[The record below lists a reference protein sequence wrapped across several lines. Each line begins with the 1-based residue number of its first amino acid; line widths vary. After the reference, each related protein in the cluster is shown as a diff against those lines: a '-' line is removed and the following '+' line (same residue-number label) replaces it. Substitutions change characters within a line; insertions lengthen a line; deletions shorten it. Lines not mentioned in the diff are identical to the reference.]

1 VALGRIAGIPVAAH
15 WSVLGIV
22 ALIAVVVARSEMP
35 TLAPGHGP
43 IAYGAAGLTVALLLM
58 ISLLAHEVAHALVSR
73 AQGLEVESITLWLLG
88 GTTRLRGDPDRPGPE
103 FRIAV
108 VGPLTSGALAGLFA
122 LGAGLTAGG
131 LVDAVLVELAL
142 VNLVLAVFNLLPA
155 APLDGGRVLAAL
167 LWAARGDR
175 WGAGIAAAR
184 VGLGL
189 GALLLGL
196 GVATG
201 LLVDLSGLWLALVGW
216 FVAAAAADEERRA
229 RLGRALDGLPVA
241 AAATPPPVLLAAD
254 ASPGEITAA
263 IVSPA
268 GRAAGVLLTGDEG
281 DLVGYLPP
289 EPAPSPR
296 SGDPHVLRRRTV
308 PPSRL
313 TRVGPDDRLAPLL
326 GRLAEPGSR
335 LVVLTG
341 GTPVGLVSAAEVVQL
356 AGGSDRVARPVD
368 GMPRPGTPGAARP
381 APDDDAP
388 PPPGWWWHG
397 GPLPGRAPDPAA
409 TPPGRPTTPSV

>member
-1 VALGRIAGIPVAAH
+1 
-15 WSVLGIV
+15 
-22 ALIAVVVARSEMP
+22 M
-35 TLAPGHGP
+35 
-43 IAYGAAGLTVALLLM
+43 
-58 ISLLAHEVAHALVSR
+58 VS
-73 AQGLEVESITLWLLG
+73 S
-88 GTTRLRGDPDRPGPE
+88 TRCCQ
-103 FRIAV
+103 F
-108 VGPLTSGALAGLFA
+108 
-122 LGAGLTAGG
+122 
-131 LVDAVLVELAL
+131 AL

-155 APLDGGRVLAAL
+155 APLDGGRVLQAL

-175 WGAGIAAAR
+175 WGAGIAAGR

-189 GALLLGL
+189 GALLVGL

-216 FVAAAAADEERRA
+216 FVAAAAGDEERRA

-263 IVSPA
+263 MASPA
-268 GRAAGVLLTGDEG
+268 GRAAGVLLTGDDG
-281 DLVGYLPP
+281 DLAGYLPAGAGTVATVGRP
-289 EPAPSPR
+289 ARPAPA
-296 SGDPHVLRRRTV
+296 HV

-341 GTPVGLVSAAEVVQL
+341 GTPVGMVSAAEVAQV
-356 AGGSDRVARPVD
+356 AGGSDHVARSVD

-381 APDDDAP
+381 APDDAP

-397 GPLPGRAPDPAA
+397 GPLPGRAPDPAP